1 MAFVCNL
8 GKCSITSA
16 ELKGAVTGLRLA
28 WDKGYRR
35 VHLNLDSTT
44 AVGIIMNNAED
55 DHRHG
60 IIAKEFN
67 YLLSLDWD
75 VRVSHVYREAN
86 FAADFLAAKGH
97 LVDFGTHLFNV
108 YDPELEH
115 WLLHDIMGIP
125 HDRLIINTI

>member
-55 DHRHG
+55 DHRH
-60 IIAKEFN
+60 
-67 YLLSLDWD
+67 
-75 VRVSHVYREAN
+75 VYREAN